1 MTSLAELEA
10 QLAEYDEQL
19 AGVEE
24 LLAEDE
30 NNEEYVALKESIQ
43 SLMADLKQL
52 IASSATSNAKPAS
65 VVPES
70 ESVAHEKKEDEL
82 EGTTRA
88 EEEHQTTNK
97 GSATTRVGP
106 AQVEEALQRGLY
118 VGLPSEAIWPDD
130 GLWYPATIEAISEAG
145 VRVKFKSYGDVMALD
160 ASMVRPASSLS
171 SDKKRKEPSDA
182 PSNST
187 ETPESS
193 QHDLPDNLKFADTD
207 TEKVREWKKR
217 QQKVWKQEK
226 RKERQEVAE
235 NKAKVSWQNFNK
247 GLKKT
252 GFGAKKESM
261 FRTAEGY
268 NSKVGVVQTS
278 KTMHRAHTSQPAS
291 GQRYTASGLQG
302 QQQSTLAPTYDPL
315 AAPAY
320 YIPGAQTQ
328 QQNRPPQR
336 Y

>member
-10 QLAEYDEQL
+10 QLAEYEEQI

-30 NNEEYVALKESIQ
+30 NNEEYVALKESIL

-65 VVPES
+65 IVPPS
-70 ESVAHEKKEDEL
+70 ESVAHEKKNEEEL
-82 EGTTRA
+82 EEGA
-88 EEEHQTTNK
+88 QVEEQQTSNNA
-97 GSATTRVGP
+97 SATRSVVKVGP
-106 AQVEEALQRGLY
+106 AQVEEALKRGLY

-130 GLWYPATIEAISEAG
+130 GLWYPAVIEAISEAG

-160 ASMVRPASSLS
+160 SSMVRPASSLS
-171 SDKKRKEPSDA
+171 SEKKRKEPSD
-182 PSNST
+182 PTSNVA

-193 QHDLPDNLKFADTD
+193 QHDLPENLKFADTD

-252 GFGAKKESM
+252 GFGTKKESM

-268 NSKVGVVQTS
+268 NSKVGVVQS
-278 KTMHRAHTSQPAS
+278 NKTQPRAHTSQPSA
-291 GQRYTASGLQG
+291 GPRYTAAGQQG
-302 QQQSTLAPTYDPL
+302 QQQASSAPTYDPL

-320 YIPGAQTQ
+320 YIPGAQ
-328 QQNRPPQR
+328 QNRPPQR